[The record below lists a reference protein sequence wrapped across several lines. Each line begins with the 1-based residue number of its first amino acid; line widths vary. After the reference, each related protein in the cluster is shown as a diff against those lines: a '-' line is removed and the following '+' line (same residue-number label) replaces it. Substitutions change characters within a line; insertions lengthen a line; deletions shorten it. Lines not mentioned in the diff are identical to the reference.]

1 MGETKARSSERRRPV
16 KGDDIWRRADSP
28 SDEFAAPVAESA
40 NNRSAAEWVWPLQS
54 VSNMTAQAR
63 MNRILAGAMRPFAK
77 VAPNEVV
84 EAAVLTLTVFLL
96 LSAYY
101 LLKTAREPL
110 ILLSGGAEVKS
121 YAAAGQA
128 ALLILFVRG
137 YESIARRVGRLR
149 LLTTV
154 YVFFIGNLLVF
165 AGLAAA
171 EVPVAVPFY
180 LWVGVFNYASIAQFW
195 ALAADIYTPE
205 QGKRLFAILG
215 IGSSVGAV
223 AGAQLA
229 AALVHFGPPTLM
241 VAAAGL
247 LVVCVSLIRWVHGR
261 SAAQGPAAP
270 RGEALS
276 ADSALALLRGDRF
289 LLLLAALTLVLN
301 WVNAN
306 GEYLLDRTLLETLG
320 HGHTHREAAAL
331 IGHFKAQYFG
341 WVNLVGVLLQLFVVS
356 RILDRLG
363 VRAALFFLPAVA
375 LAGYGLLLAAPVL
388 AAIRVT
394 KVAENSIDYSLQNTA
409 RQALYLVANRA
420 EKFVGKTAVDTVFVR
435 LGDVLSSGLVW
446 LGARIALPTKSFAV
460 VNLALIVVWLA
471 IVVMLGTEHRRRAAE
486 TLRAAA

>member
-1 MGETKARSSERRRPV
+1 MKPHARIDRFLA
-16 KGDDIWRRADSP
+16 RA
-28 SDEFAAPVAESA
+28 
-40 NNRSAAEWVWPLQS
+40 L
-54 VSNMTAQAR
+54 
-63 MNRILAGAMRPFAK
+63 RPFAK
-77 VAPNEVV
+77 VAPGEVV
-84 EAAVLTLTVFLL
+84 EVTALAFTVFLL

-128 ALLILFVRG
+128 LLLILFVRG
-137 YESIARRVGRLR
+137 YESIARRVGRQR

-165 AGLAAA
+165 AALAAA
-171 EVPVAVPFY
+171 QVPVAVPFY

-205 QGKRLFAILG
+205 QGKRLFAVLG

-223 AGAQLA
+223 AGARLA
-229 AALVHFGPPTLM
+229 AALVHLGPSALM
-241 VAAAGL
+241 LAAAGL
-247 LVVCVSLIRWVHGR
+247 LVVCVSVIRWVHRR
-261 SAAQGPAAP
+261 SAGAGPRAA
-270 RGEALS
+270 REDQRLS
-276 ADSALALLRGDRF
+276 ADSAIALLRGDRF

-320 HGHTHREAAAL
+320 HGHTRREAAAL
-331 IGHFKAQYFG
+331 IGHFKAEYFG
-341 WVNLVGVLLQLFVVS
+341 WVNLIGVLLQLFVVS
-356 RILDRLG
+356 RILGRLG

-375 LAGYGLLLAAPVL
+375 LAGYGLLLLAPVL

-394 KVAENSIDYSLQNTA
+394 KIAENSIDYSLQNTA

-435 LGDVLSSGLVW
+435 FGDVLSSVLVW
-446 LGARIALPTKSFAV
+446 LGARLALPTKSFAV
-460 VNLALIVVWLA
+460 VNLALILVWLA
-471 IVVMLGTEHRRRAAE
+471 VVVALGTEHRRRAGQI
-486 TLRAAA
+486 LREAA